1 MFERFTLLFEEK
13 LRPKQDPQNKTTTT
27 MTTSSN
33 KSNRRENP
41 GKSRNGL
48 NTIYGHTVQL

>member
-48 NTIYGHTVQL
+48 NTIHGHTVQL